1 MRGNFGWL
9 GAIVLVA
16 STMMFSGASAAALK
30 LGGVHA
36 PNSFEIQALKKFAEL
51 TSEKSDGTVTVT
63 VYPAGQLGDERSMID
78 MINTGAI
85 DMFANVADWNQ
96 HLVKDFAVLSM
107 PFVFENLD
115 HLKAFQA
122 SDTYAA
128 MKEQMLTQ
136 KNVRILADNWYRLP
150 RVLLTRERVASIDD
164 VDGKKLRM
172 PDIESFIST
181 WSAFGAK
188 PTIIPFAEAFLALKT
203 GIVDGMEAP
212 LSSVYAQ
219 KFYQVAPHITMT
231 NHGLAPFNIMMN
243 ENAYQQLTPG
253 ERETLAQAALE
264 AGNFYTSLIEE
275 EFTQQREK
283 MAAEGATFTD
293 IALAPFGE
301 RARGVARDFETRGLW
316 HAGLFEEIQGLR
328 Q

>member
-1 MRGNFGWL
+1 MRINSNWL
-9 GAIVLVA
+9 GAMVLAA
-16 STMMFSGASAAALK
+16 SAMMAPAVNAAALK

-36 PNSFEIQALKKFAEL
+36 PNSFEVQALERFAEL
-51 TSEKSDGTVTVT
+51 ASEKSGGSVTVT

-122 SDTYAA
+122 SGTYAA
-128 MKEQMLTQ
+128 IRDEMLAQ
-136 KNVRILADNWYRLP
+136 KDVRILADNWYRLP
-150 RVLLTRERVASIDD
+150 RVLLTRDAVGSIDD
-164 VDGKKLRM
+164 VNGKKLRM

-243 ENAYQQLTPG
+243 EGAYQKLSTEERDQLV
-253 ERETLAQAALE
+253 QAAVE
-264 AGNFYTSLIEE
+264 AGDFYTSLIQDQ
-275 EFTQQREK
+275 FTEQREK
-283 MAAEGATFTD
+283 MVAEGATLTD
-293 IALAPFGE
+293 IDLAPFGE
-301 RARGVARDFETRGLW
+301 RARAVAQDFETRGLW
-316 HAGLFEEIQGLR
+316 RAGLFEEIQGLR